1 MKNLYSSS
9 IVSMKKTTP
18 MVAMETRLRSTMSH
32 SSGLCIMSYS
42 PAAKITF
49 QNKKL
54 TFISM

>member
-9 IVSMKKTTP
+9 MVSMKKTTP

-49 QNKKL
+49 QNMKF
-54 TFISM
+54 TCM